1 LKLIYYIIKTKD
13 VSGMERIQ
21 SSEVDIDQQILA
33 ELMRKLEK
41 LESSTDLEGTAI
53 VSKTGLRI
61 ASSETADIVAD
72 IYSASPA
79 TLISLGEKISQGLG
93 QGELKE
99 IVIRGVKG
107 YTIILVGSSDNDFML
122 FTNCKK
128 EYKLGYYF
136 HKVRKAFREMEPIL
150 KKIQSREGRYSERT

>member
-1 LKLIYYIIKTKD
+1 
-13 VSGMERIQ
+13 MEKIETSEINIDPEILGQIMQ
-21 SSEVDIDQQILA
+21 S
-33 ELMRKLEK
+33 LEK
-41 LESSTDLEGTAI
+41 LESSTDLEGSAI

-79 TLISLGEKISQGLG
+79 TLISLGEKISKGLG
-93 QGELKE
+93 QGDLRE

-107 YTIILVGSSDNDFML
+107 YTIILVGDSDNNFML

-128 EYKLGYYF
+128 GYKLGYYF
-136 HKVRKAFREMEPIL
+136 HKIRKSFKEMEPVL
-150 KKIQSREGRYSERT
+150 KKIESKDLHTY

>member
-1 LKLIYYIIKTKD
+1 
-13 VSGMERIQ
+13 MERIQ
-21 SSEVDIDQQILA
+21 TSEIDIKKDILA
-33 ELMRKLEK
+33 ELMRFLEN

-79 TLISLGEKISQGLG
+79 TLISLGEKISSGLG
-93 QGELKE
+93 QGDLKE

-107 YTIILVGSSDNDFML
+107 YTIILVGDVDNDFML

-128 EYKLGYYF
+128 GYKLGYYF
-136 HKVRKAFREMEPIL
+136 HKIRKAFKEMEPFL
-150 KKIQSREGRYSERT
+150 KKIEQKR

>member
-1 LKLIYYIIKTKD
+1 
-13 VSGMERIQ
+13 MEKIETSEINIDPEILGEIMQ
-21 SSEVDIDQQILA
+21 S
-33 ELMRKLEK
+33 LEK
-41 LESSTDLEGTAI
+41 LESSTDLEGSAI

-79 TLISLGEKISQGLG
+79 TLISLGEKISRGLG
-93 QGELKE
+93 QGDLRE

-107 YTIILVGSSDNDFML
+107 YTIILVGDSDNNFML

-128 EYKLGYYF
+128 GYKLGYYF
-136 HKVRKAFREMEPIL
+136 HKIRKSFKEMEPVL
-150 KKIQSREGRYSERT
+150 KKIESKDLHTS

>member
-1 LKLIYYIIKTKD
+1 VIKI
-13 VSGMERIQ
+13 ERIQ
-21 SSEVDIDQQILA
+21 PSDINIDQGILA
-33 ELMRKLEK
+33 ELMRNLEQ

-61 ASSETADIVAD
+61 ASSETADVVAD

-79 TLISLGEKISQGLG
+79 TLISLGEKISSGLG

-99 IVIRGVKG
+99 IVIKGVKG
-107 YTIILVGSSDNDFML
+107 YTIILVGDSENDYML

-128 EYKLGYYF
+128 GYKLGYYF
-136 HKVRKAFREMEPIL
+136 HKIRKAFKEMEPVLL
-150 KKIQSREGRYSERT
+150 KIVTHESKT

>member
-1 LKLIYYIIKTKD
+1 
-13 VSGMERIQ
+13 MEKF
-21 SSEVDIDQQILA
+21 SSNLEIDPVVLA
-33 ELMRKLEK
+33 ELMRTLEG

-79 TLISLGEKISQGLG
+79 TLISLGEKISSGLG
-93 QGELKE
+93 QGDLQE

-107 YTIILVGSSDNDFML
+107 YTIILVGDADNQYML

-128 EYKLGYYF
+128 EYKMGYYF
-136 HKVRKAFREMEPIL
+136 HKIRKAFREMEPVL
-150 KKIQSREGRYSERT
+150 KKIEAKELRD

>member
-1 LKLIYYIIKTKD
+1 
-13 VSGMERIQ
+13 MEKIET
-21 SSEVDIDQQILA
+21 SEINIDPEILG
-33 ELMRKLEK
+33 EIMQNLEK
-41 LESSTDLEGTAI
+41 LESSTDLEGSAI

-79 TLISLGEKISQGLG
+79 TLISLGEKISSGLG
-93 QGELKE
+93 QGDLRE

-107 YTIILVGSSDNDFML
+107 YTIILVGDSDNNFML

-128 EYKLGYYF
+128 GYKLGYYF
-136 HKVRKAFREMEPIL
+136 HKIRKSFKEMEPVL
-150 KKIQSREGRYSERT
+150 KKIESKGLHTS

>member
-1 LKLIYYIIKTKD
+1 
-13 VSGMERIQ
+13 MEKIET
-21 SSEVDIDQQILA
+21 SEINIDKEILG
-33 ELMRKLEK
+33 EIMQNLEK
-41 LESSTDLEGTAI
+41 LESSTDLEGSAI

-79 TLISLGEKISQGLG
+79 TLISLGEKISRGLG
-93 QGELKE
+93 QGDLRE

-107 YTIILVGSSDNDFML
+107 YTIILVGDSDNKFML

-128 EYKLGYYF
+128 DMKMGYYF
-136 HKVRKAFREMEPIL
+136 HKIRKSFKEMEPVL
-150 KKIQSREGRYSERT
+150 KKIESKGLHTS